1 MKIRYFCTVL
11 LMLLSLL
18 VAPVFAL
25 DLQQAKEQ
33 GLVGEMSSGYLGVV
47 KGGADVNALVND
59 INAKRRQEYLAI
71 AAKNGISLEAVE
83 KIAAKKT
90 LSKTPRGQYIHDGAW
105 RKK

>member
-1 MKIRYFCTVL
+1 MKTRFYFPVL
-11 LMLLSLL
+11 LILLSML
-18 VAPVFAL
+18 VTPVFAL

-47 KGGADVNALVND
+47 KGGADVNALVGD
-59 INAKRRQEYLAI
+59 INAKRRQEYQDI
-71 AAKNGISLEAVE
+71 AAKNGITLEAVE

-90 LSKTPRGQYIHDGAW
+90 LSKTPRGQYIHDGSW